1 MKKSPTLV
9 ALVLFGL
16 LAAACAAAAPPA
28 LEYQRSAGES
38 AVGGAFLPEQAFPV
52 EAPALGAVDAVK
64 SEYSAG
70 SPPSD
75 RVVIQTGSLTLVVT
89 DPAARVI
96 EIRQMAEAM
105 GGFVVS
111 SYVYKTGY
119 GIEGLTADQAS
130 ITVRVPAARLDE
142 ALKQI
147 KRGAVE
153 VRSENISGEDVTQQF
168 TDLQS
173 RLRNLE
179 AAETQLLGIMQDA
192 TKIPDVLAVYNQLVQ
207 VQGEIEMVKGQ
218 IQYYSESAA
227 FSALSVELI
236 PDEAAQP
243 IETGSW
249 DPNGT
254 VKNAVEA
261 LLRALQGLADVAIW
275 IAIYLLPV
283 ALLAVGLP
291 LFVIVLIVR
300 GLRRRRM
307 ARPKTDA

>member
-16 LAAACAAAAPPA
+16 LAAACAAAAPA
-28 LEYQRSAGES
+28 LDYARG
-38 AVGGAFLPEQAFPV
+38 AVEPGIGGAPQSVEGFPA
-52 EAPALGAVDAVK
+52 EAPADAVK
-64 SEYSAG
+64 SEFSAG
-70 SPPSD
+70 SPPAD
-75 RVVIQTGSLTLVVT
+75 RIVIQTGSLTLVVT

-111 SYVYKTGY
+111 SNVYKTGY
-119 GIEGLTADQAS
+119 GIEGLTTDQAS
-130 ITVRVPAARLDE
+130 ITVRVPAARLDD
-142 ALKQI
+142 ALEQI
-147 KRGAVE
+147 KHGAVE
-153 VRSENISGEDVTQQF
+153 VRSENTSGEDVTQQY

-179 AAETQLLGIMQDA
+179 AAEARLLSIMQEA
-192 TKIPDVLAVYNQLVQ
+192 TKIPDILAVSNELDR
-207 VQGEIEMVKGQ
+207 VQGEIEVIKGQ

-249 DPNGT
+249 DPKGT
-254 VKNAVEA
+254 VKNAVES
-261 LLRALQGLADVAIW
+261 LLRALQGLADLAIW
-275 IAIYLLPV
+275 IVIYLLPV

-291 LFVIVLIVR
+291 LLIIVLIVR

-307 ARPKTDA
+307 ARPKNDA

>member
-16 LAAACAAAAPPA
+16 LAAACGAAAPA
-28 LEYQRSAGES
+28 LDYARGAIEPGI
-38 AVGGAFLPEQAFPV
+38 GGAPQSVEGFAA
-52 EAPALGAVDAVK
+52 EAPADAVK
-64 SEYSAG
+64 SEFSAG

-96 EIRQMAEAM
+96 EIRRMAEAM

-111 SYVYKTGY
+111 SNVYKTAY
-119 GIEGLTADQAS
+119 GSEGLTADQAS
-130 ITVRVPAARLDE
+130 ITVRVPAAQLDE
-142 ALKQI
+142 ALERIKQ
-147 KRGAVE
+147 GAVE
-153 VRSENISGEDVTQQF
+153 VRSENISGEDVTQQY

-173 RLRNLE
+173 RLRHLE
-179 AAETQLLGIMQDA
+179 AAETQLLGIMANA
-192 TKIPDVLAVYNQLVQ
+192 TKPPDILAVYNQLAQ
-207 VQGEIEMVKGQ
+207 VQGEIEIVKGQ
-218 IQYYSESAA
+218 IQYFSESAA

-249 DPNGT
+249 DPKGT
-254 VKNAVEA
+254 VKNAVES
-261 LLRALQGLADVAIW
+261 LLRALQGLADLAIW

-291 LFVIVLIVR
+291 LLIIVLIVR
-300 GLRRRRM
+300 GVRRRRM
-307 ARPKTDA
+307 GRPKTDA

>member
-16 LAAACAAAAPPA
+16 LAGACAAAAPPA
-28 LEYQRSAGES
+28 LDYARG
-38 AVGGAFLPEQAFPV
+38 AVEPGIGGAPQSVEGFSA
-52 EAPALGAVDAVK
+52 EAPADAVK
-64 SEYSAG
+64 SEFSAG
-70 SPPSD
+70 SPPAD
-75 RVVIQTGSLTLVVT
+75 RIVIQTGSLTLVVT

-111 SYVYKTGY
+111 SYVFKTGY

-130 ITVRVPAARLDE
+130 VTVRVPAARLDE
-142 ALKQI
+142 ALDQI
-147 KRGAVE
+147 KQGAVE
-153 VRSENISGEDVTQQF
+153 VRSENIIGEDVTQQY

-179 AAETQLLGIMQDA
+179 AAEAQLLDIMEGA
-192 TKIPDVLAVYNQLVQ
+192 FKTEDVLAVYTQLVQ
-207 VQGEIEMVKGQ
+207 VRGEIEAVKGQ

-249 DPNGT
+249 DPKGT
-254 VKNAVEA
+254 VKNAVES
-261 LLRALQGLADVAIW
+261 LLRALQGLADLAIW

-291 LFVIVLIVR
+291 LLIIVLIVR
-300 GLRRRRM
+300 AFRRRRM
-307 ARPKTDA
+307 ARPKNDA

>member
-16 LAAACAAAAPPA
+16 LVAACGAAAPA
-28 LEYQRSAGES
+28 LDYARGAIEPGI
-38 AVGGAFLPEQAFPV
+38 GGAPQSVEGFLA
-52 EAPALGAVDAVK
+52 EAPANDVK
-64 SEYSAG
+64 SEFSAG
-70 SPPSD
+70 SPPTD

-89 DPAARVI
+89 DPAVRVI

-119 GIEGLTADQAS
+119 GIEGLTTDQAS

-142 ALKQI
+142 VLNQI
-147 KRGAVE
+147 KQGAVE

-179 AAETQLLGIMQDA
+179 AAETQLLDIMTTA
-192 TKIPDVLAVYNQLVQ
+192 TKIPDVLAVYTQLVQ
-207 VQGEIEMVKGQ
+207 VQGEIEAVKGQ
-218 IQYYSESAA
+218 IQYFSESAA

-249 DPNGT
+249 DPKGT
-254 VKNAVEA
+254 VKNAVES
-261 LLRALQGLADVAIW
+261 LLRALQGLADLAIW
-275 IAIYLLPV
+275 IVIYLLPV

-291 LFVIVLIVR
+291 LLIIVLIVR
-300 GLRRRRM
+300 GVRRRRM
-307 ARPKTDA
+307 GRPKNDA

>member
-16 LAAACAAAAPPA
+16 LAAACGAAAPA
-28 LEYQRSAGES
+28 LDLARSSGEPGI
-38 AVGGAFLPEQAFPV
+38 GGGFVPEQAMPV

-96 EIRQMAEAM
+96 EIRRMAEAM

-111 SYVYKTGY
+111 SNVYKTAY
-119 GIEGLTADQAS
+119 GSEGLTADQAS
-130 ITVRVPAARLDE
+130 ITVRVPAAQLDE
-142 ALKQI
+142 ALERIKQ
-147 KRGAVE
+147 GAVE
-153 VRSENISGEDVTQQF
+153 VRSENISGEDVTQQY

-173 RLRNLE
+173 RLRHLE
-179 AAETQLLGIMQDA
+179 AAETQLLGIMANA
-192 TKIPDVLAVYNQLVQ
+192 TKPPDILAVYNQLAQ
-207 VQGEIEMVKGQ
+207 VQGEIEIVKGQ

-249 DPNGT
+249 DPKGT
-254 VKNAVEA
+254 VKNAVES
-261 LLRALQGLADVAIW
+261 LLRALQGLADLAIW
-275 IAIYLLPV
+275 IVIYLLPV

-291 LFVIVLIVR
+291 LLIIVLIVR
-300 GLRRRRM
+300 GVRRRRM
-307 ARPKTDA
+307 GRPKTDA